1 MIREMK
7 KILALL
13 LGIVLLG
20 SLAGCGNTKNES
32 GNVNTDSV
40 TAGKNAIQSG
50 QGTEQTAD
58 GKVLVVYFSQPE
70 TDKAEG
76 MTEDEDN
83 SVVVVDGSHGQYPVH
98 GICDTAEYGG
108 GYFPY

>member
-58 GKVLVVYFSQPE
+58 GKVLVVYFS
-70 TDKAEG
+70 
-76 MTEDEDN
+76 
-83 SVVVVDGSHGQYPVH
+83 
-98 GICDTAEYGG
+98 
-108 GYFPY
+108 FP